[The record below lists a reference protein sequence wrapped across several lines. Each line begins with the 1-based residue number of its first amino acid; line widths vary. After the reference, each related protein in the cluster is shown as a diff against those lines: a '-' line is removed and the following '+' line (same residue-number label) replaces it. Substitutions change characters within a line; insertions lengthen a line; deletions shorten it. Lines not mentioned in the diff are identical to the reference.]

1 MQMID
6 IHKLLPHPR
15 NHEFFDDIEGS
26 KWEDFKQSVVRRGIV
41 ESIVVTQDLMIVSG
55 HQRTKAC
62 SELGILAI
70 PCRITHYPDFDPQ
83 TKNSKEDQVLEDL
96 ICTNIMQRG
105 VGNVNPMKLA
115 KCIVE
120 LERIYGVR
128 DGSANLEGSNQYT
141 NGIGESNNFTH
152 KKTQTDIAQE
162 LNITKQQLHNYKK
175 LLTLIPELQDM
186 VEDQDLKATTATL
199 IAKKLN
205 TEEQERLLREV
216 GNDRLSE
223 MTQKEVSKQI
233 DKYIKEIDVIKE
245 EKKALLDTIQSLKE
259 QDPIV
264 KTVEKEYIPGYLTD
278 EITLLK
284 EQIKEVTEEKLSLEK
299 YIKSDEYEILSNER
313 KEELLKQQERLT
325 KTKAHIDAFDL
336 KVKINSFIKEASP
349 DIYIQ
354 GSMSILDQNVK
365 KDMLEALA
373 ALKIYCV
380 NLENVLYGNV
390 REVKSVIDCN

>member
-1 MQMID
+1 
-6 IHKLLPHPR
+6 
-15 NHEFFDDIEGS
+15 
-26 KWEDFKQSVVRRGIV
+26 
-41 ESIVVTQDLMIVSG
+41 
-55 HQRTKAC
+55 
-62 SELGILAI
+62 
-70 PCRITHYPDFDPQ
+70 
-83 TKNSKEDQVLEDL
+83 
-96 ICTNIMQRG
+96 
-105 VGNVNPMKLA
+105 
-115 KCIVE
+115 
-120 LERIYGVR
+120 
-128 DGSANLEGSNQYT
+128 
-141 NGIGESNNFTH
+141 
-152 KKTQTDIAQE
+152 
-162 LNITKQQLHNYKK
+162 
-175 LLTLIPELQDM
+175 M

-205 TEEQERLLREV
+205 KEEQERLLGEV

-264 KTVEKEYIPGYLTD
+264 KTVEREYIPGYLTD

-336 KVKINSFIKEASP
+336 KIKINSFIKEASP

-373 ALKIYCV
+373 ALKIYYV

-390 REVKSVIDCN
+390 REVKSVIDFN